1 MQRALLL
8 ALLGVVLASSASAFM
23 VPATKLVGA
32 PSSFSLQRQLS
43 VAAQTP
49 AATSRALLT
58 RLMAMKQVGVGV
70 IGAGR
75 IGIVHLEALAGWYVG
90 PGGHAWDWM
99 DGWIGRE
106 TGWAWA
112 VAEQLGWGWGDGL
125 VHMPRHWLL
134 ACKCQRATHHQLIH

>member
-23 VPATKLVGA
+23 VPASKLVGA
-32 PSSFSLQRQLS
+32 SSSPSSSPSSSLLR
-43 VAAQTP
+43 AAQAQGQSP

-75 IGIVHLEALAGWYVG
+75 IGIVHLEALAGWYVE
-90 PGGHAWDWM
+90 
-99 DGWIGRE
+99 WIKG
-106 TGWAWA
+106 
-112 VAEQLGWGWGDGL
+112 
-125 VHMPRHWLL
+125 
-134 ACKCQRATHHQLIH
+134 